1 MTFGEFIVHNFKLQ
15 IAHKIDIAYVVT
27 NVKLHDGLIT
37 FDMNIFRYIYGTDPR
52 LAGQCGAIRAT
63 IEYDPDRFTIDEETG
78 RAIIDTEDELAWL
91 KQTELIDVE
100 IRSSSKSRP
109 KNIDLGE

>member
-1 MTFGEFIVHNFKLQ
+1 MKFGDFIEKNFKLQ
-15 IAHKIDIAYVVT
+15 VAHKIDIAYVVT

-63 IEYDPDRFTIDEETG
+63 IEYDPNRFLISKETNRAMIDIENDLE
-78 RAIIDTEDELAWL
+78 WL
-91 KQTELIDVE
+91 NQKELIDVK
-100 IRSSSKSRP
+100 ILR
-109 KNIDLGE
+109 KN